1 MAKKDDS
8 PINSSTSAEI
18 TLSLLKR
25 IGAGEKE
32 YFVSDTAVTGFAIRV
47 RTTGAMTYLVIY
59 RFGSGREAP
68 TRRYTIGSTKKVT
81 PDEARRVA
89 KTVLAQVVQ
98 GGDPAKEKSADRAS
112 PTFDTLKDD
121 YLRTVDAKQK
131 SATYKLYAR
140 WLNIASETLGRKK
153 AKDVTTGEIEKLHVS
168 LKDKPITANRVLSTV
183 SSMYT
188 WGMDTKAIPKMEN
201 PASGIRKYPEDSRER
216 YLTSTE
222 LARLGDAIRE
232 AETDGIP
239 WDPDPEK
246 KVKHAPRAENRR
258 ITIDAF
264 AAAALRLFI
273 LTGAR
278 RGEILKLKW
287 SNVDLQRG
295 LLFLD
300 DSKTRKKTIILN
312 GPAQLILTELP
323 RVGPYVIPGEPKVL
337 DDGKIEH
344 RPRSDLKRPW
354 HHIRKRSG
362 LDAADDDPKV
372 RVRIHDLRH
381 THASVGVE
389 ANLSLQIIGKLLGHT
404 QMKTTERYAHLAD
417 DPKRHASD
425 LIGSKIVDAMGDRPR
440 RENVHPLRPG
450 KS

>member
-1 MAKKDDS
+1 MAKKDAS
-8 PINSSTSAEI
+8 PINSSISAEI
-18 TLSLLKR
+18 TLTLIKR
-25 IGAGEKE
+25 IEAGEKE
-32 YFVSDTAVTGFAIRV
+32 FFVSDTAVTGFAIRV
-47 RTTGAMTYLVIY
+47 RPTGAMTYLVIY
-59 RFGSGREAP
+59 RFGSGRDAP
-68 TRRYTIGSTKKVT
+68 VRRYTIGSTKKVT
-81 PDEARRVA
+81 PDEARRIAKGVVA
-89 KTVLAQVVQ
+89 EVVQ
-98 GGDPAKEKSADRAS
+98 GKDPAKEKSADRAS
-112 PTFDTLKDD
+112 PTFDTVKDE
-121 YLRTVDAKQK
+121 YLLSIDAKKK
-131 SATYKLYAR
+131 SSTYKLYAH
-140 WLNIASETLGRKK
+140 WLSLAAETLGHKK
-153 AKDVTTGEIEKLHVS
+153 AKDVGNGDVEKLHVS
-168 LKDKPITANRVLSTV
+168 LKDRSTTANRVLSTV

-188 WGMDTKAIPKMEN
+188 WAMDTKAIPKMEN
-201 PASGIRKYPEDSRER
+201 PAAGIAKYPEDSRER
-216 YLTSTE
+216 YLTSEE

-246 KVKHAPRAENRR
+246 KAKHAPKAENRR
-258 ITIDAF
+258 IKIDASV
-264 AAAALRLFI
+264 AAALRLFI

-312 GPAQLILTELP
+312 GPAQLILTDLP
-323 RVGPYVIPGEPKVL
+323 RLGPYVIPGEPKVGA
-337 DDGKIEH
+337 DGKIEH

-354 HHIRKRSG
+354 HHVRRRAG
-362 LDAADDDPKV
+362 LDASDDNPNV

-404 QMKTTERYAHLAD
+404 QAKTTERYAHLAD

>member
-1 MAKKDDS
+1 MAKKED
-8 PINSSTSAEI
+8 PINSAISAEI

-25 IGAGEKE
+25 IEAGESE
-32 YFVSDTAVTGFAIRV
+32 YFVSDTSTTGFAVRV
-47 RTTGAMTYLVIY
+47 RPSGAMSYVVLY
-59 RFGSGREAP
+59 RFGSGRSGIP
-68 TRRYTIGSTKKVT
+68 RKYTIGSTKKVT

-89 KTVLAQVVQ
+89 KTVLAEVVQ
-98 GGDPAKEKSADRAS
+98 GKDPAKEKSAERAS
-112 PTFDTLKDD
+112 LTFDALKGE
-121 YLRTVDAKQK
+121 YLLSIDAKQK
-131 SATYKLYAR
+131 SSTYKLYAH
-140 WLNIASETLGRKK
+140 WLDIASETLGRKK
-153 AKDVTTGEIEKLHVS
+153 AKDVGTGEIEKLHVS
-168 LKDKPITANRVLSTV
+168 LKDKPITANRVLSTI

-188 WGMDTKAIPKMEN
+188 WGMDTKAIPKIEN
-201 PASGIRKYPEDSRER
+201 PASGIKKYPEDNRER
-216 YLTSTE
+216 YLTSEE
-222 LARLGDAIRE
+222 LGRLGDAIRE

-239 WDPDPEK
+239 WDPDPDK
-246 KVKHAPRAENRR
+246 KVKHAPKAENRR
-258 ITIDAF
+258 IKIDQF
-264 AAAALRLFI
+264 SAAAMRLFI

-323 RVGPYVIPGEPKVL
+323 NVGPYVIPGEPKVL
-337 DDGKIEH
+337 ADGKIQH

-354 HHIRKRSG
+354 HHVRKRAG
-362 LDAADDDPKV
+362 LDASADDPKL

-425 LIGSKIVDAMGDRPR
+425 LIGSKIIDAMGDRPR

>member
-1 MAKKDDS
+1 MAKKDTT
-8 PINSSTSAEI
+8 PINAAASAEI
-18 TLSLLKR
+18 TLNLLKR
-25 IGAGEKE
+25 IEPGERE
-32 YFVSDTAVTGFAIRV
+32 FFVSDTSVTGFAIRV
-47 RTTGAMTYLVIY
+47 RPTGAMTYLVIY
-59 RFGSGREAP
+59 RFGSGRGAP

-89 KTVLAQVVQ
+89 KTVLAEVVQ
-98 GGDPAKEKSADRAS
+98 GGDPAKEKSADQAS
-112 PTFDTLKDD
+112 PTFDSLVQD
-121 YLRTVDAKQK
+121 YLKSVDAKQK
-131 SATYKLYAR
+131 SSTFKLYAH
-140 WLNIASETLGRKK
+140 WLNLASETLGRRK
-153 AKDVTTGEIEKLHVS
+153 AKDVTKGDVEKLHVS
-168 LKDKPITANRVLSTV
+168 LKSKTITANRVLSTI
-183 SSMYT
+183 SSMYS
-188 WGMDTKAIPKMEN
+188 WAMDVKTLPKMEN
-201 PASGIRKYPEDSRER
+201 PAAGIRKYAEDSRER
-216 YLTSTE
+216 YLTSDE

-232 AETDGIP
+232 AETDGIR
-239 WDPDPEK
+239 WDPDPDK
-246 KVKHAPRAENRR
+246 NIKHAPKEENRR

-264 AAAALRLFI
+264 SAAALRLFI

-312 GPAQLILTELP
+312 GPAQVILSDLP
-323 RVGPYVIPGEPKVL
+323 RVGPWVIPGEPKVL
-337 DDGKIEH
+337 EDGTLEH

-354 HHIRKRSG
+354 HHVRKRAG
-362 LDAADDDPKV
+362 LDTDVDNPNV

-404 QMKTTERYAHLAD
+404 QAKTTERYAHLAD
-417 DPKRHASD
+417 DPKRRASD
-425 LIGSKIVDAMGDRPR
+425 LIGSKIVDAMGDRPKR
-440 RENVHPLRPG
+440 DNVHSLRPG

>member
-1 MAKKDDS
+1 MAKKEP
-8 PINSSTSAEI
+8 PINSAITAEI
-18 TLSLLKR
+18 TLNLLKR
-25 IGAGEKE
+25 VEPGESE
-32 YFVSDTAVTGFAIRV
+32 YFVSDTSATGFAIRV
-47 RTTGAMTYLVIY
+47 RPTGSMSYVVLY
-59 RFGSGREAP
+59 RYGGGRDGAA
-68 TRRYTIGSTKKVT
+68 RKYTIGSTKKVT
-81 PDEARRVA
+81 PDEARRLA
-89 KTVLAQVVQ
+89 KSVLAEVVQ
-98 GGDPAKEKSADRAS
+98 GKDPAKEKSAERLS

-121 YLRTVDAKQK
+121 YLLSVDAKKK
-131 SATYKLYAR
+131 SSTYKLYAH
-140 WLNIASETLGRKK
+140 WLGIASETLGRKK
-153 AKDVTTGEIEKLHVS
+153 GKDVGKGDIEKLHVS

-188 WGMDTKAIPKMEN
+188 WGIDVKALPKMEN
-201 PASGIRKYPEDSRER
+201 PAAGITKYPEDSRER
-216 YLTSTE
+216 YLTSEE
-222 LARLGDAIRE
+222 LGRLGDAIRE
-232 AETDGIP
+232 AETGGIP
-239 WDPDPEK
+239 WDPDPK
-246 KVKHAPRAENRR
+246 KQVKHAPKTENRR
-258 ITIDAF
+258 IKIDAF

-300 DSKTRKKTIILN
+300 DSKTRKKTVILN
-312 GPAQLILTELP
+312 GPAQVILAELP
-323 RVGPYVIPGEPKVL
+323 KVGPYVIPGEPKVL
-337 DDGKIEH
+337 EDGKIEH

-354 HHIRKRSG
+354 HHIRKRAG
-362 LDAADDDPKV
+362 LDAAAEDPRL

-417 DPKRHASD
+417 DPKRRASD

>member
-1 MAKKDDS
+1 MAKKDV
-8 PINSSTSAEI
+8 PINSAISAEI

-25 IGAGEKE
+25 IEAGESE
-32 YFVSDTAVTGFAIRV
+32 YFVSDTSTTGFAVRV
-47 RTTGAMTYLVIY
+47 RPSGAMSYVVLY
-59 RFGSGREAP
+59 RFGSGRSGIP
-68 TRRYTIGSTKKVT
+68 RKYTIGSTKKVT

-89 KTVLAQVVQ
+89 KTVLAEVVQ
-98 GGDPAKEKSADRAS
+98 GKDPAKEKSAERAS
-112 PTFDTLKDD
+112 LTFDAMKGE
-121 YLRTVDAKQK
+121 YLLSIDAKQK
-131 SATYKLYAR
+131 SSTYKLYAH
-140 WLNIASETLGRKK
+140 WLDIASETLGRKK
-153 AKDVTTGEIEKLHVS
+153 AKDVGTGEIEKLHVS
-168 LKDKPITANRVLSTV
+168 LKDKPVTANRVLSTI

-188 WGMDTKAIPKMEN
+188 WGMDTKAIPKIEN
-201 PASGIRKYPEDSRER
+201 PASGIKKYPEDNRER
-216 YLTSTE
+216 YLTSEE
-222 LARLGDAIRE
+222 LGRLGDVIRE

-239 WDPDPEK
+239 WDPDPDK
-246 KVKHAPRAENRR
+246 KVKHAPKAENRR
-258 ITIDAF
+258 IKIDQF
-264 AAAALRLFI
+264 SAAAIRLFI

-287 SNVDLQRG
+287 ANVDLQRG

-323 RVGPYVIPGEPKVL
+323 NVSPYVIPGEPKVL
-337 DDGKIEH
+337 ADGKIQH

-354 HHIRKRSG
+354 HHVRKRAG
-362 LDAADDDPKV
+362 LDASADDPKL

>member
-1 MAKKDDS
+1 MAKKDG
-8 PINSSTSAEI
+8 PINSAISAEI

-25 IGAGEKE
+25 VEAGESE
-32 YFVSDTAVTGFAIRV
+32 YLVSDTSTTGFAVRV
-47 RTTGAMTYLVIY
+47 RPSGAMSYVVLY
-59 RFGSGREAP
+59 RYGSGRSGIP
-68 TRRYTIGSTKKVT
+68 RKYTIGSTKKVT
-81 PDEARRVA
+81 PDEARRIA
-89 KTVLAQVVQ
+89 KTVLAEVVQ
-98 GGDPAKEKSADRAS
+98 GGDPAKEKSAERAS
-112 PTFDTLKDD
+112 PMFDTLKDD
-121 YLRTVDAKQK
+121 YLLSVDAKKK
-131 SATYKLYAR
+131 SSTYKLYAH
-140 WLNIASETLGRKK
+140 WLGLASETLGRKK
-153 AKDVTTGEIEKLHVS
+153 AKDVGKGDIEKLHVS
-168 LKDKPITANRVLSTV
+168 MKDKPITANRVLSTI

-188 WGMDTKAIPKMEN
+188 WGTDTKAIPKIEN
-201 PASGIRKYPEDSRER
+201 PASGITKYSEDSRER
-216 YLTSTE
+216 YLTVEE
-222 LARLGDAIRE
+222 LGRLGDAIRE
-232 AETDGIP
+232 AETDGIQ

-246 KVKHAPRAENRR
+246 KVKHAPKAENRR
-258 ITIDAF
+258 ITIDQF
-264 AAAALRLFI
+264 SAAALRLFI

-323 RVGPYVIPGEPKVL
+323 KVGPYVIPGQPKDL
-337 DDGKIEH
+337 GGGKIEH

-354 HHIRKRSG
+354 HHIRKRAG
-362 LDAADDDPKV
+362 LDAAADDAKL

-389 ANLSLQIIGKLLGHT
+389 ANLSLQIIGKLLGHA

>member
-1 MAKKDDS
+1 MAKKDAA

-18 TLSLLKR
+18 TLSLIKR
-25 IGAGEKE
+25 IEPGEKE
-32 YFVSDTAVTGFAIRV
+32 FFVSDTAVTGFAIRV

-112 PTFDTLKDD
+112 PTFDTLKAD

-153 AKDVTTGEIEKLHVS
+153 AKDIATGEIEKLHVS
-168 LKDKPITANRVLSTV
+168 LKDKPVTANRVLSTV

-201 PASGIRKYPEDSRER
+201 PTSGIKKYPEDSRER
-216 YLTSTE
+216 YLTSEE

-239 WDPDPEK
+239 WDPDPDK
-246 KVKHAPRAENRR
+246 KVKHAPKAENRR

-264 AAAALRLFI
+264 SAAALRLFI

-323 RVGPYVIPGEPKVL
+323 KVGPFVIPGEPRVL
-337 DDGKIEH
+337 DDGKIED

-354 HHIRKRSG
+354 HHIRKRAG
-362 LDAADDDPKV
+362 LDAAADDPKL

-404 QMKTTERYAHLAD
+404 QTKTTERYAHLAD
-417 DPKRHASD
+417 DPKRRASD

-450 KS
+450 KT

>member
-1 MAKKDDS
+1 
-8 PINSSTSAEI
+8 
-18 TLSLLKR
+18 
-25 IGAGEKE
+25 
-32 YFVSDTAVTGFAIRV
+32 
-47 RTTGAMTYLVIY
+47 
-59 RFGSGREAP
+59 
-68 TRRYTIGSTKKVT
+68 
-81 PDEARRVA
+81 
-89 KTVLAQVVQ
+89 
-98 GGDPAKEKSADRAS
+98 
-112 PTFDTLKDD
+112 
-121 YLRTVDAKQK
+121 
-131 SATYKLYAR
+131 
-140 WLNIASETLGRKK
+140 
-153 AKDVTTGEIEKLHVS
+153 
-168 LKDKPITANRVLSTV
+168 
-183 SSMYT
+183 MYT
-188 WGMDTKAIPKMEN
+188 WGMDTKAIPKIEN
-201 PASGIRKYPEDSRER
+201 PASGIKKYPEDNRER
-216 YLTSTE
+216 YLTSEE
-222 LARLGDAIRE
+222 LGRLGDAIRE

-239 WDPDPEK
+239 WDPDPDK
-246 KVKHAPRAENRR
+246 KVKHAPKAENRR
-258 ITIDAF
+258 IKIDQF
-264 AAAALRLFI
+264 SAAAIRLFI

-287 SNVDLQRG
+287 TNVDLQRG

-323 RVGPYVIPGEPKVL
+323 NVGPYVIPGEPKVL
-337 DDGKIEH
+337 GDGKIQH

-354 HHIRKRSG
+354 HHVRKRAG
-362 LDAADDDPKV
+362 LDASADDPKL

>member
-1 MAKKDDS
+1 M
-8 PINSSTSAEI
+8 
-18 TLSLLKR
+18 LKR
-25 IGAGEKE
+25 VEPGEKE
-32 YFVSDTAVTGFAIRV
+32 FLVSDTAVTGFAIRV
-47 RTTGAMTYLVIY
+47 RPTGAMSYVVFY
-59 RFGSGREAP
+59 RYGTGRGAP
-68 TRRYTIGSTKKVT
+68 PRRYTIGSTKKTT
-81 PDEARRVA
+81 PDEARRIA
-89 KTVLAQVVQ
+89 KTVLSEVVQ

-112 PTFDTLKDD
+112 PTFEAVIHD
-121 YLRTVDAKQK
+121 YLKSVDAKQK
-131 SATYKLYAR
+131 SSTYKLYAH
-140 WLNIASETLGRKK
+140 WLSLAAETLGRKK
-153 AKDVTTGEIEKLHVS
+153 AKDVTKGDVEKLHVS
-168 LKDKPITANRVLSTV
+168 LKAKTITGNRVLSTI

-188 WGMDTKAIPKMEN
+188 WAIDVKTLPKMEN
-201 PASGIRKYPEDSRER
+201 PASGIRKYAEDSRER
-216 YLTSTE
+216 YLTSEE

-232 AETDGIP
+232 AETDGIQ
-239 WDPDPEK
+239 WEPDPAK
-246 KVKHAPRAENRR
+246 NVKHAPKAENRR

-264 AAAALRLFI
+264 SAAALRLFI

-312 GPAQLILTELP
+312 GPAQVILTELP
-323 RVGPYVIPGEPKVL
+323 RVGPFVIPGEPRVHE
-337 DDGKIEH
+337 DGSVEH

-354 HHIRKRSG
+354 QHVRKRAG
-362 LDAADDDPKV
+362 LAADVDNPNL

-404 QMKTTERYAHLAD
+404 QAKTTERYAHLAD
-417 DPKRHASD
+417 DPKRRASD

-440 RENVHPLRPG
+440 KDNVHSLRPG
-450 KS
+450 KA

>member
-1 MAKKDDS
+1 MAKKDAS

-18 TLSLLKR
+18 TLTLIKR
-25 IGAGEKE
+25 IEPGQKE
-32 YFVSDTAVTGFAIRV
+32 FFVSDTAVTGFAIRV
-47 RTTGAMTYLVIY
+47 RPTGAMTYLVIY

-68 TRRYTIGSTKKVT
+68 VRRYTIGSTKKVT
-81 PDEARRVA
+81 PEEARRVA
-89 KTVLAQVVQ
+89 KTVVAEVVQ
-98 GGDPAKEKSADRAS
+98 GKDPAKEKSADRAS
-112 PTFDTLKDD
+112 PTFDTLKGE
-121 YLRTVDAKQK
+121 YLLSVDAKKK
-131 SATYKLYAR
+131 SSTYKLYAH
-140 WLNIASETLGRKK
+140 WLDIAAETLGRKK
-153 AKDVTTGEIEKLHVS
+153 AKDVSHGDVERLHVS
-168 LKDKPITANRVLSTV
+168 LKDRAITANRVLSTI

-188 WGMDTKAIPKMEN
+188 WAMDTKAIPKIEN
-201 PASGIRKYPEDSRER
+201 PASGLAKYPEDSRER
-216 YLTSTE
+216 YLTSEE
-222 LARLGDAIRE
+222 LGRLGDAIRE
-232 AETDGIP
+232 AETGGIP
-239 WDPDPEK
+239 WDPDPDK
-246 KVKHAPRAENRR
+246 KVKHAPKAENRR

-287 SNVDLQRG
+287 TNVDLQRG

-312 GPAQLILTELP
+312 GPAQLILNELP
-323 RVGPYVIPGEPKVL
+323 RVGPYVIPGESKIH

-344 RPRSDLKRPW
+344 RSRSDLKRPW
-354 HHIRKRSG
+354 HHIRKRAG
-362 LDAADDDPKV
+362 LDAYDDDPTL

-440 RENVHPLRPG
+440 RENVHTLRPG